1 MIDVNRYLVELQ
13 SSGLDLSR
21 SKSVENF
28 ILTEKDEKDL
38 DKQSLYFK
46 IEDGTQKIQD
56 GHTLVS
62 VYNSVSK
69 LFTIIFN
76 ICFYHLDFN

>member
-38 DKQSLYFK
+38 SKQSLYFK
-46 IEDGTQKIQD
+46 IEDGTQKI
-56 GHTLVS
+56 
-62 VYNSVSK
+62 
-69 LFTIIFN
+69 
-76 ICFYHLDFN
+76 